1 MELVDSPR
9 DSSSFSGTHLNKVI
23 NVSSSAYYSTYYG
36 HTASDLAVIELALR
50 RRSPRG
56 GLGEGLETPS
66 LDSQRARSI
75 VWLLGDS
82 SLDNKVWLSTSSEES
97 AQALNGFEHVLAPPT
112 MRQDVEY
119 HVNALLMERK
129 LNTKYACINTAVEAT
144 SLNDRAFGRLLEQD
158 AFAARH
164 LQPQD
169 TLVVSLGGND
179 VALAPLLCT
188 AINMLG
194 LVFCTAR
201 QPCMATATTC
211 VPNIYPFVGDC
222 GCLLCGVPGCLVATP
237 LAWPPFFGYF
247 VDLFKNRIEAYVQ
260 RIIDRAPN
268 KPRRVVVCTIYYPAE
283 ARQPSWAQAALSALR
298 YDVDPKRLQ
307 RAIRAIFTH
316 ATSKIRLRGV
326 PQVVPLPLYEAL
338 NPLDADDYVARVEP
352 SAKGGRKIA
361 EAILEACGMGAPNMQ
376 QPHDNTM
383 QRWQKL

>member
-1 MELVDSPR
+1 MELNV
-9 DSSSFSGTHLNKVI
+9 DSSSSSQISGRPHLTTVM

-36 HTASDLAVIELALR
+36 HTVSDLSVIELALR
-50 RRSPRG
+50 RRTR
-56 GLGEGLETPS
+56 GLGRLETLPV
-66 LDSQRARSI
+66 DSQRARSI

-82 SLDNKVWLSTSSEES
+82 SLDNKVWLSTSES

-119 HVNALLMERK
+119 HVNALLMERN

-247 VDLFKNRIEAYVQ
+247 VDLFKNRIEAFVQ

-361 EAILEACGMGAPNMQ
+361 EAILEACGMGAPNMHS
-376 QPHDNTM
+376 PHDNTM
-383 QRWQKL
+383 QR

>member
-1 MELVDSPR
+1 MELNV
-9 DSSSFSGTHLNKVI
+9 DSSSSSQISGRPHLTTV
-23 NVSSSAYYSTYYG
+23 VSSSAYYSTYYG
-36 HTASDLAVIELALR
+36 HTVSDLSVIELALR
-50 RRSPRG
+50 RRTR
-56 GLGEGLETPS
+56 GLGRLETLP

-82 SLDNKVWLSTSSEES
+82 SLDNKVWLSTSES

-119 HVNALLMERK
+119 HVNALLMERN

-247 VDLFKNRIEAYVQ
+247 VDLFKNRIEAFVQ

-383 QRWQKL
+383 QR